1 MFSEISKDL
10 KNESIED
17 ICTKYNITFKELVE
31 QSLQNNPR
39 TNGDKNTYRFIYPRD
54 NHYVIMKTIKR
65 EYRYF
70 GTYSSLEDA
79 RKVRDKLIDCNWEK
93 SQLSSILEELGVKNN
108 GNSE

>member
-31 QSLQNNPR
+31 QSMQNNLR
-39 TNGDKNTYRFIYPRD
+39 VSGDKSAYKFIYQKE
-54 NHYVIMKTIKR
+54 HGYVIQKTIKTK
-65 EYRYF
+65 YQYF
-70 GTYSSLEDA
+70 GTYDSLEDA

-93 SQLSSILEELGVKNN
+93 SQLPLILKELGVKNN